1 MGGSFD
7 GVFIR
12 GTCRRKT
19 GGEEKGGREN
29 FLFGFFSQEGF
40 LFSLGKRRESR
51 GNYQSRHADGSLSG
65 GTLRR
70 CRVRILE
77 VNSPLGSSG
86 IVIIVI
92 CRLPQLESR
101 MHSLSIMHPCLLLTK
116 LQLWTRNFKTYKLIR
131 GVAKSYLHP
140 TSNLY

>member
-1 MGGSFD
+1 MGRGIPGAGDVVVGGSFD

-29 FLFGFFSQEGF
+29 FLFGFFTQEGF

-70 CRVRILE
+70 CRVRILD
-77 VNSPLGSSG
+77 VKSPLGSSG
-86 IVIIVI
+86 RV
-92 CRLPQLESR
+92 
-101 MHSLSIMHPCLLLTK
+101 LLLLLFADCHSWK
-116 LQLWTRNFKTYKLIR
+116 LECIHSRSCIHVCSSLGYNFGQEIPRLT
-131 GVAKSYLHP
+131 
-140 TSNLY
+140 N

>member
-1 MGGSFD
+1 MGRGIPGAGDVVVGGSFD

-29 FLFGFFSQEGF
+29 FLFVFFPQEGF

-77 VNSPLGSSG
+77 VTRHSGRRVGYCYYYYLPIATVGNSSAF
-86 IVIIVI
+86 
-92 CRLPQLESR
+92 SR
-101 MHSLSIMHPCLLLTK
+101 SCIRVCSSLSHNIGQEIPRLT
-116 LQLWTRNFKTYKLIR
+116 N
-131 GVAKSYLHP
+131 
-140 TSNLY
+140 